1 MAEQKER
8 TYLDRLCIN
17 TIRMLSVDMVQ
28 NAQSGHPGLPLGAAP
43 MAYVLWMRHM
53 KFNPEDPDWF
63 DRDRF
68 ILSAGHGSAVLYSL
82 LHLTGYELSLD
93 DLKAFRQWNS
103 KTPGHPERGLTP
115 GVEVSTGPL
124 GQGFANGVG
133 LAIAEK
139 YLAADY
145 NRPGIEIV
153 DHYTFSIVSDG
164 DLMEGI
170 SSEAGSLAGH
180 LKLGK
185 LIYLYDANRVSLSA
199 GTEITFTED
208 IGRRFAAFGWHIC
221 TVEDGNDLDAIDS
234 ALQSAKD
241 EKEKPSL
248 IIVKTHIGYGSP
260 KQDSYKAHGEPLGE
274 ENVRKTRQFF
284 GWPEELSFHEPIE
297 ALEHFRGAM
306 IRGKKA
312 EEEWEKKF
320 ARYEVDYPRE
330 AADLRRF
337 RSGEFAGGWEKDIP
351 AFPADEKGMAT
362 RVASGQVMN
371 AIAPHMPELIGGS
384 ADLDPSTHTALK
396 GMGDFEPP
404 AEKAGDDQGSAGGGW
419 NYKGRNLHFGVR
431 EHAMGGILNG
441 IAAHSGLIPF
451 GATFLIF
458 SDYMSPP
465 MRLAA
470 LSGLHVIY
478 VFTHDSIGLGQDGP
492 THQPVEQLPGLRS
505 IPKFTT
511 IRPCDAN
518 ETAQAWIAALR
529 NRGAPTAL
537 VLTRQNVPTLDRNKY
552 APATNLKKGAYVLR
566 DTPGGRPEL
575 ILIATGSEVQLI
587 VKAQEELENRG
598 IRARVVSMPSW
609 ELFEKHNK
617 EYRESVLPPEI
628 KKRIAVEAAS
638 PEGWHRYAGCEGD
651 VIAVTG
657 FGHSAPG
664 EEVMKHYGF
673 TVENVVDR
681 ALKLL
686 GKQ

>member
-1 MAEQKER
+1 MGNRKNTR
-8 TYLDRLCIN
+8 NLDRLCIN

-28 NAQSGHPGLPLGAAP
+28 KANSGHPGLPLDAAP

-53 KFNPEDPDWF
+53 KFNPEHPDWF

-68 ILSAGHGSAVLYSL
+68 ILSAGHGSAMLYSL
-82 LHLTGYELSLD
+82 LHLTGYELTLD
-93 DLKAFRQWNS
+93 DLKCFRQWDS
-103 KTPGHPERGLTP
+103 KTPGHPERARTP
-115 GVEVSTGPL
+115 GVEVTTGPL

-139 YLAADY
+139 YLAANY
-145 NRPGIEIV
+145 NRPGHEIIN
-153 DHYTFSIVSDG
+153 HYTFSIVSDG

-199 GTEITFTED
+199 GTNITFTED
-208 IGRRFAAFGWHIC
+208 IGKRFNAFGWH
-221 TVEDGNDLDAIDS
+221 VRNVKDGNDLAAIDT
-234 ALQSAKD
+234 ALRSAKE
-241 EKEKPSL
+241 EKDRPSL
-248 IIVKTHIGYGSP
+248 IIVNTHLGYGSP
-260 KQDSYKAHGEPLGE
+260 RQDSYKAHGEPLGE

-284 GWPEELSFHEPIE
+284 GWPEEPPFHEPVE
-297 ALEHFRGAM
+297 ALEHFRRAM
-306 IRGKKA
+306 VRGKKA
-312 EEEWEKKF
+312 EEEWEVRF
-320 ARYEVDYPRE
+320 ARYEEDFPRE

-337 RSGEFAGGWEKDIP
+337 RSVEFAGGWEKHIP
-351 AFPADEKGMAT
+351 SFPADPKGIAT
-362 RVASGQVMN
+362 RVASGQTMN

-384 ADLDPSTHTALK
+384 ADLDPSTYTALK
-396 GMGDFEPP
+396 GMGDFEAPTDNT
-404 AEKAGDDQGSAGGGW
+404 GDDQGTAGGGW
-419 NYKGRNLHFGVR
+419 DYKGRNLHFGVR
-431 EHAMGGILNG
+431 EHAMGGVLNG

-458 SDYMSPP
+458 SDYMRPP

-470 LSGLHVIY
+470 LSGLQVIY

-492 THQPVEQLPGLRS
+492 THQPVEQVPGLRA
-505 IPKFTT
+505 IPNFTM

-537 VLTRQNVPTLDRNKY
+537 VLTRQNVPTLDRTKY
-552 APATNLKKGAYVLR
+552 APAGNLKKGAYVLR
-566 DTPGGRPEL
+566 DSPGGRPEL

-587 VKAQEELENRG
+587 VKAQDELEAIG
-598 IRARVVSMPSW
+598 IRVRAVSMPSW
-609 ELFEKHNK
+609 ELFEHQPQ
-617 EYRESVLPPEI
+617 EYRESVFPPDL
-628 KKRIAVEAAS
+628 KKRISVEAAS

-651 VIAVTG
+651 IVAVVN
-657 FGHSAPG
+657 FGYSAPG
-664 EEVMKHYGF
+664 AEVMEHYGF
-673 TVENVVDR
+673 TVENVVQR

-686 GKQ
+686 GRK

>member
-1 MAEQKER
+1 MSRNTKGR
-8 TYLDRLCIN
+8 DLDQLCIN

-28 NAQSGHPGLPLGAAP
+28 KANSGHPGLPLDAAP

-53 KFNPEDPDWF
+53 KFNPEHPDWF

-68 ILSAGHGSAVLYSL
+68 ILSAGHGSALLYSL

-93 DLKAFRQWNS
+93 DLKGFRQRDS
-103 KTPGHPERGLTP
+103 KTPGHPERSHTP
-115 GVEVSTGPL
+115 GVEVTTGPL

-139 YLAADY
+139 YLAANY
-145 NRPGIEIV
+145 NRPGHEII

-185 LIYLYDANRVSLSA
+185 LIYLYDANHVSLSA
-199 GTEITFTED
+199 GTNITFTED
-208 IGRRFAAFGWHIC
+208 VGRRFAACGWH
-221 TVEDGNDLDAIDS
+221 VRKVKDGNDLGTIDT
-234 ALQSAKD
+234 ALISAKS
-241 EKEKPSL
+241 EKNRPSL
-248 IIVKTHIGYGSP
+248 IIVNTHIGYGSP
-260 KQDSYKAHGEPLGE
+260 RQDSYKAHGEPLGE
-274 ENVRKTRQFF
+274 ENVRKTKKFF
-284 GWPEELSFHEPIE
+284 DWPEDPPFYEPIE
-297 ALEHFRGAM
+297 ALEHFRQAM
-306 IRGKKA
+306 IRGKRA

-320 ARYEVDYPRE
+320 ARYEEDYPRE

-337 RSGEFAGGWEKDIP
+337 RSAGFAGGWEKHIP

-384 ADLDPSTHTALK
+384 ADLDPSTYTAL
-396 GMGDFEPP
+396 GNMGDFGAPTDII
-404 AEKAGDDQGSAGGGW
+404 GDEQGSAGGGW
-419 NYKGRNLHFGVR
+419 NYQGRNLHFGVR

-458 SDYMSPP
+458 SDYLRPP

-470 LSGLHVIY
+470 LSGLQVIY

-492 THQPVEQLPGLRS
+492 THQPVEQLPGLRA
-505 IPKFTT
+505 IPNFTT

-518 ETAQAWIAALR
+518 ETAQAWIAALL
-529 NRGAPTAL
+529 NRGKPTAL

-552 APATNLKKGAYVLR
+552 APAENVRKGAYVLR
-566 DTPGGRPEL
+566 DSPGGRPEL

-587 VKAQEELENRG
+587 LKVQDELESRG
-598 IRARVVSMPSW
+598 IWVRTVSMPSW
-609 ELFEKHNK
+609 DLFEKQNL
-617 EYRESVLPPEI
+617 EYRESVLPPDI
-628 KKRIAVEAAS
+628 KKRISVETAS
-638 PEGWHRYAGCEGD
+638 PEGWHRYVGGEGD
-651 VIAVTG
+651 SISVTR

-664 EEVMKHYGF
+664 SEVMEHYGF
-673 TVENVVDR
+673 TVENVVQR
-681 ALKLL
+681 ALKML
-686 GKQ
+686 GRE